1 LSKYQTGR
9 ITRRTGMAGA
19 FAVLAA
25 PAIIARRTLAATTQI
40 TVADNGGPV
49 GASFREAFYD
59 PFEKATGIKV
69 INITQNV
76 DPVAQFRVMVE
87 TQAYTSDVSLLTP
100 GFVYRLTHPKNYLET
115 LDLTGADTANMLP
128 HMVMPNFLGTDVWTT
143 TFAYRTD
150 KFADKGPKSWAD
162 FWNVEQFPGRRG
174 LQKSPM
180 VNLEIALMADGVPP
194 DQIYPIDVERA
205 FKVLDKI
212 KPHVNVWWTSGAQS
226 TQLLQSAEVDILSIW
241 SARAQTTIDAGTPAK
256 IVWNGN
262 IASVD
267 GWSIPKGC
275 PRLDVA
281 QQFVRF
287 CVAPDRQA
295 AYTTTMKN
303 GPTNTKAYDSIPAEL
318 AALLPTSPDNRKV
331 MLVRDD
337 EWWGTNYAAM
347 KQRFDTWLLET

>member
-1 LSKYQTGR
+1 LNKHPTAA
-9 ITRRTGMAGA
+9 ITRRTGLLGA
-19 FAVLAA
+19 LTALAA
-25 PAIIARRTLAATTQI
+25 PALITRRSLAATTEI

-87 TQAYTSDVSLLTP
+87 AKAYTSDVSLLTP
-100 GFVYRLTHPKNYLET
+100 GFVYRLTHPKSYLET
-115 LDLTGADTANMLP
+115 LDLTGVDTSTMLP
-128 HMVMPNFLGTDVWTT
+128 HMVMPTFVGTDVWTT

-150 KFADKGPKSWAD
+150 KFADKGPASWSD
-162 FWNVEQFPGRRG
+162 FWNVDQFPGRRG
-174 LQKSPM
+174 LQQSPM

-194 DQIYPIDVERA
+194 DKIYPIDADRA
-205 FKVLDKI
+205 FKVLDRI
-212 KPHVNVWWTSGAQS
+212 KPHVNVWWSSGAQS
-226 TQLLQSAEVDILSIW
+226 TQLLQSAEVDLLSIW

-275 PRLDVA
+275 PRLDAV

-287 CVAPDRQA
+287 CIAPDRQA
-295 AYTTTMKN
+295 AYTPTMKN
-303 GPTNTKAYDSIPAEL
+303 GPTNSKAYESIPADR
-318 AALLPTSPDNRKV
+318 AALLPTSPANRKV

-337 EWWGTNYAAM
+337 EWWGANFATM
-347 KQRFDTWLLET
+347 KQRFDAWLLET

>member
-1 LSKYQTGR
+1 MNKHPAAA
-9 ITRRTGMAGA
+9 ITRRAGRLGGLTA
-19 FAVLAA
+19 LAA
-25 PAIIARRTLAATTQI
+25 PGLITRTSLAATTEI

-87 TQAYTSDVSLLTP
+87 AKAYTSDVSLLTP
-100 GFVYRLTHPKNYLET
+100 GFVYRLTHPRSYLET
-115 LDLTGADTANMLP
+115 LDLTGVDTSTMLP
-128 HMVMPNFLGTDVWTT
+128 HMVMPTFVGTDVWTT

-150 KFADKGPKSWAD
+150 KFADKGPASWAD
-162 FWNVEQFPGRRG
+162 FWNVAQFPGRRG
-174 LQKSPM
+174 LQQSPS

-194 DQIYPIDVERA
+194 DQIYPIDVDRA
-205 FKVLDKI
+205 FKVLDWI

-226 TQLLQSAEVDILSIW
+226 TQLLQSGEVDLLSIW

-262 IASVD
+262 VASVD

-275 PRLDVA
+275 PKLETA

-287 CVAPDRQA
+287 CMAPDRQA
-295 AYTTTMKN
+295 AYTPTMKN
-303 GPTNTKAYDSIPAEL
+303 GPTNSKAYDSIPADR
-318 AALLPTSPDNRKV
+318 AALLPTSPANRKAMV
-331 MLVRDD
+331 VRDD
-337 EWWGTNYAAM
+337 EWWGANFAAM
-347 KQRFDTWLLET
+347 KQRFDAWLLET